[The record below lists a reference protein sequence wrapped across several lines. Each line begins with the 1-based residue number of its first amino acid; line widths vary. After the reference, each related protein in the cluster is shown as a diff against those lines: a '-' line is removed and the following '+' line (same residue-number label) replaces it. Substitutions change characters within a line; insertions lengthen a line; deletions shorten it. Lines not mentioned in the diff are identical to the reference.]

1 MQMEDE
7 ATRPSSPPPA
17 ASAASSVLADDD
29 LLREILLRLAFPT
42 TLVRAALVS
51 SRWLGLASDS
61 SFLRRFRARN
71 PPRLLGFYHT
81 ARRDE
86 QPAFVPLPQPPEL
99 APVLRRL
106 GGFAL
111 GGADVSA
118 VVFDCRNGRL
128 LRAEFPPPP
137 DELRFGVVSPLLPP
151 ARKPPD
157 LPPNLHSQLHQVPND
172 ARVLRPG
179 WMLLPEEEEDDG
191 GDDLSYTLV
200 VLIRRGRGLFARA
213 VLVRG
218 ESDDQIRTSDS
229 IELPNHYWPNKKMNR
244 GLLFHGSLYML
255 GREHVL
261 GLNLASMSLFLIKL
275 PDGVEQLE
283 HMGNLEL
290 LRDGDSGLY
299 LAHLKGFQ
307 IHVWHRATDGGG
319 NGGDWEMVDTMS
331 LHQSFGQVARPDWE
345 SGDPSLGDALVSLR
359 RVEDN
364 AELFLTIDR
373 VIFHIHIASRTAN
386 KVFEMAPKE
395 DIGFEIF
402 PFMMIWPPTFPAL
415 NYDDDDDQ

>member
-1 MQMEDE
+1 MEDE

-51 SRWLGLASDS
+51 SRWLCLASDS
-61 SFLRRFRARN
+61 
-71 PPRLLGFYHT
+71 
-81 ARRDE
+81 
-86 QPAFVPLPQPPEL
+86 
-99 APVLRRL
+99 
-106 GGFAL
+106 
-111 GGADVSA
+111 
-118 VVFDCRNGRL
+118 
-128 LRAEFPPPP
+128 AEFPPPP

-151 ARKPPD
+151 ARQPPD

-244 GLLFHGSLYML
+244 GLLFHGSL
-255 GREHVL
+255 
-261 GLNLASMSLFLIKL
+261 
-275 PDGVEQLE
+275 
-283 HMGNLEL
+283 
-290 LRDGDSGLY
+290 
-299 LAHLKGFQ
+299 
-307 IHVWHRATDGGG
+307 
-319 NGGDWEMVDTMS
+319 
-331 LHQSFGQVARPDWE
+331 
-345 SGDPSLGDALVSLR
+345 
-359 RVEDN
+359 
-364 AELFLTIDR
+364 
-373 VIFHIHIASRTAN
+373 
-386 KVFEMAPKE
+386 
-395 DIGFEIF
+395 
-402 PFMMIWPPTFPAL
+402 
-415 NYDDDDDQ
+415 

>member
-1 MQMEDE
+1 MEDE

-118 VVFDCRNGRL
+118 V
-128 LRAEFPPPP
+128 
-137 DELRFGVVSPLLPP
+137 
-151 ARKPPD
+151 
-157 LPPNLHSQLHQVPND
+157 VPND